1 MKTIA
6 NQDDSVIMRVSET
19 RAKVLVEEG
28 FRYVSKELWK
38 EKVRDAEQPVESKH
52 TKSKSNKMSKS
63 AKRHARKVQKNG

>member
-38 EKVRDAEQPVESKH
+38 EKGSFDGKTEEPTGEKKH
-52 TKSKSNKMSKS
+52 NKMSKAS
-63 AKRHARKVQKNG
+63 KRHLRKGVKS